1 MKKIIAC
8 LFALLSLLQV
18 SVAFADIPSP
28 YESQQSQLRRS
39 AEELERKGISI
50 ENVKVVTQE
59 SKSVILGIEL
69 NCPEGGQLDCLVINM
84 DNERLVGKCQE
95 RLNDWTKRKN
105 NNFWIELPI
114 NTDEM
119 LSGKNELE
127 INCSYQINYELIKRL
142 GGGYAWFKAGRPM
155 KKTAKSVSKETT
167 KRIVFMKTKTRYFV
181 YEV

>member
-8 LFALLSLLQV
+8 LFVLLCLLQA

-59 SKSVILGIEL
+59 NKSVILGIEL
-69 NCPEGGQLDCLVINM
+69 NCPKGGQLDCLVINM
-84 DNERLVGKCQE
+84 DDERVVGKCQE
-95 RLNDWTKRKN
+95 LFNDWTKRKN